1 MTALRAQKVPTEFI
15 VPTPEA
21 LNGMS
26 RFIFARKNNKAMDD
40 ELYFGFIT
48 ALSKYVRSSYI
59 EYLGENGQL
68 LLKPLT
74 ERFVT
79 LQKLLLENR
88 QKATKALFKKMLSED
103 SRNPSILRK
112 QRIPES
118 LEFIDDNKIIWTI
131 NGQEINLVHSTAANQ
146 IKLNDTIE
154 PFMLLFNK
162 VMGVEWNYDK
172 LEAINKQLNT
182 KVSLVKMLLDYM
194 LPVISNNQ
202 SSSQTIETLSRIYS
216 LFSGS
221 VSKSVIKNSE
231 GNNLPTYQ
239 LGSYAYKLPQ
249 RARQVKTLAPYANN
263 IVVNNTNA
271 VGIPFLRNSVS
282 KEGRITTSSAL
293 TAKEAQY
300 LSIVEDFAQM
310 LNKDNSL
317 SSGQSKSKGTILIQ
331 PTVFSDKN
339 THYLLPINL
348 KNIKVQINGKEST

>member
-1 MTALRAQKVPTEFI
+1 MEAIRNNKVPTEFI

-26 RFIFARKNNKAMDD
+26 MFIFDRKNNEAMDE
-40 ELYFGFIT
+40 ELYHGFIN
-48 ALSKYVRSSYI
+48 ALSKYVRSSYV
-59 EYLGENGQL
+59 EYIDEKGQL

-88 QKATKALFKKMLSED
+88 QKATKALFKKMLSEND
-103 SRNPSILRK
+103 RNPSILRK

-118 LEFIDDNKIIWTI
+118 LEFIDDNKITWTV
-131 NGQEINLVHSTAANQ
+131 NGKEINLLHSTATHQ
-146 IKLNDTIE
+146 IQLNDTIE

-162 VMGVEWNYDK
+162 VMGVEWDYNK

-194 LPVISNNQ
+194 IPVISNKQ
-202 SSSQTIETLSRIYS
+202 SAAQTIETLSRIYS

-249 RARQVKTLAPYANN
+249 RVKQVKTLAPYTNN
-263 IVVNNTNA
+263 IVVNNNSA
-271 VGIPFLRNSVS
+271 VGVPFLRNAVS

-300 LSIVEDFAQM
+300 LAIVNDFAQM

-317 SSGQSKSKGTILIQ
+317 ASGQSKNKGTILIQ

-348 KNIKVQINGKEST
+348 NKIKCQINGAEST